1 MFVTVV
7 FSIASFSNYHHVTK
21 CLVKSKSN
29 PSFLSLRLAFIWA
42 PLGAYC
48 FWFLEKQSLEN
59 TFWPLLLTFL
69 TTSDGK
75 VNENGEG
82 TLRVAYIKYWQ
93 CNPGHTNHRAWVGL
107 LSPYASYALWARD
120 SCKKSVRNTQA
131 HNCGIVFL
139 PCVTGYWHPVEAGP
153 CQEGYYCPN
162 GTLLPIPCP
171 DNTMKNYTG
180 GYGHVSDCTACYA
193 GKVCVNGK
201 SLQKFTWLL
210 ICRCILEG
218 GVNVQCERIFN
229 KVYRLYRLSVGCYK
243 ISLWGKNLKN
253 RSCGLL

>member
-1 MFVTVV
+1 MVKLTRMERGHLVLP
-7 FSIASFSNYHHVTK
+7 ISNIGTH
-21 CLVKSKSN
+21 
-29 PSFLSLRLAFIWA
+29 
-42 PLGAYC
+42 
-48 FWFLEKQSLEN
+48 
-59 TFWPLLLTFL
+59 LT
-69 TTSDGK
+69 
-75 VNENGEG
+75 E
-82 TLRVAYIKYWQ
+82 

-120 SCKKSVRNTQA
+120 SCKTSVRNTQA
-131 HNCGIVFL
+131 HNCGMVFL

-201 SLQKFTWLL
+201 SPQKFTWLL

-229 KVYRLYRLSVGCYK
+229 NVYRLYRLQDLFMGEKLEKQKLWFALEELCHYVGFNFCPLQHK
-243 ISLWGKNLKN
+243 MARMEKHWDLKK
-253 RSCGLL
+253 SGLGAD